1 MTIKDAFSHNY
12 IILDACCIINLYA
25 SGEMRAILKAI
36 PKSLSIATFVKEQ
49 EVLKIYSG
57 PLDNV
62 TASYETIDLQPFIN
76 EKLLVLAEIANE
88 SEEVFY
94 VNLAQKLDDGEAI
107 TGAIAINRNWAIATD
122 ENKAIKLF
130 QNKAPHIAL
139 VSTLDLV
146 KFWVDTTK
154 PNKQTIQNMVL
165 NIRVRG
171 NYEPHKNHHLF
182 SWWESF
188 SI

>member
-12 IILDACCIINLYA
+12 IILDACCVINLYA
-25 SGEMRAILKAI
+25 SGQMRAILKVI
-36 PKSLSIATFVKEQ
+36 PKNLSIATYVKEN

-62 TASYETIDLQPFIN
+62 TASYEIIDLQPFIKD
-76 EKLLVLAEIANE
+76 KLLILVDIENE
-88 SEEVFY
+88 LEENSY
-94 VNLAQKLDDGEAI
+94 VNFSQKLDDGEAI

-130 QNKAPHIAL
+130 QNKAPHIVL
-139 VSTLDLV
+139 VSTLELI

-154 PNKQTIQNMVL
+154 PDEKVVQEAIL
-165 NIRVRG
+165 NIKIRG
-171 NYEPHKNHHLF
+171 RYEPHRNHSLF
-182 SWWESF
+182 TWWGKF
-188 SI
+188 R